1 MRESVTT
8 TEMTPE
14 MTPELAH
21 GFVAA
26 MLAADRSRDRLG
38 ISGADTEPGRATAEL
53 TVEPDMVN
61 GLGLAHG
68 GFVFALADYA
78 FACAANSVIP
88 GVATTEAQ
96 ISFLAPARAGQRL
109 VAEAVVSFSS
119 GRRVIV
125 DVTVR
130 AGQRTVALFRGTGR
144 ATATVTGA

>member
-1 MRESVTT
+1 MGESATT
-8 TEMTPE
+8 TEAAS
-14 MTPELAH
+14 ELA
-21 GFVAA
+21 GDFVTA
-26 MLAADRSRDRLG
+26 MLAADRSRGRLG
-38 ISGADTEPGRATAEL
+38 ISGADTEPGRAAVEL

-96 ISFLAPARAGQRL
+96 ISFLAPARMGERL
-109 VAEAVVSFSS
+109 VAEAGVSFSS

-130 AGQRTVALFRGTGR
+130 AGERTVALFRGTGR
-144 ATATVTGA
+144 AAATVTGE

>member
-1 MRESVTT
+1 MGESATT
-8 TEMTPE
+8 TETASE
-14 MTPELAH
+14 RA
-21 GFVAA
+21 GDFVSA

-38 ISGADTEPGRATAEL
+38 IGDADTGPGRATAEL

-96 ISFLAPARAGQRL
+96 ISFLAPARAGERL

-130 AGQRTVALFRGTGR
+130 AGERTVALFRGTGR
-144 ATATVTGA
+144 AAATVTGA